1 MRLAVIPFALFS
13 LAGCVGTPPVDRL
26 TAEAEASGVCTALP
40 EGVTCDCVVST
51 AHTMIPTM
59 HYDRNAAEDTGSRL
73 GRGTIGSSDPRVAPA
88 LEAARQS
95 CAAGK
100 AVG

>member
-1 MRLAVIPFALFS
+1 MRLAVTPFALLA
-13 LAGCVGTPPVDRL
+13 LAGCVGTPPIDRV
-26 TAEAEASGVCTALP
+26 TAEAETSGVCASLP

-51 AHTMIPTM
+51 AHTLIPTM
-59 HYDRNAAEDTGSRL
+59 RYDRNADEDTGSRL

-88 LEAARQS
+88 LEAAMQS

>member
-1 MRLAVIPFALFS
+1 MRLLVASFALIA
-13 LAGCVGTPPVDRL
+13 LAGCVGTPPADRIM
-26 TAEAEASGVCTALP
+26 AEAQASGVCEKLP

-51 AHTMIPTM
+51 AQTLIPTM
-59 HYDRNAAEDTGSRL
+59 SYNRNAAEDTGSRL
-73 GRGTIGSSDPRVAPA
+73 GRGTIGAADPRVAPA
-88 LEAARQS
+88 LEAARES

>member
-1 MRLAVIPFALFS
+1 MRLAVIPFALLA
-13 LAGCVGTPPVDRL
+13 LAGCVGTPPIDRV
-26 TAEAEASGVCTALP
+26 TAEAEASGACAALP

-51 AHTMIPTM
+51 AHTLIPTM
-59 HYDRNAAEDTGSRL
+59 RYDRNAAEDTGSRL
-73 GRGTIGSSDPRVAPA
+73 GRGTIGAPDPRVAPA